1 MNEELK
7 EKLKYCRLAGIA
19 EVYDELVKESA
30 ENGWDNETFFKRLIE
45 CEVISRENN
54 RFERLMSKTRFPNL
68 KTIDQFDF
76 NRASNI

>member
-54 RFERLMSKTRFPNL
+54 RL

-76 NRASNI
+76 DQAPNISKNYLIE